1 MSIADS
7 PSHTYTEPPARVRK
21 ALAGRTHKM
30 ASADDV
36 LAALPDIP
44 PAENNHDGEVEQLGG
59 VSVVH
64 RFVDAPGD
72 SWQIRW
78 HLVECGPADGETVVF
93 LHGVPDSW
101 WQWHHALEALG
112 STYRCIAVDL
122 KGYGQS
128 DKRTG
133 DYRQEG
139 VAIQLQALLDQLG
152 VDRFSLI
159 THDRGTP
166 VGDHL
171 VARMGERVIRY
182 GRGQQ
187 HLWHL
192 HPDLHPQEAL
202 FTGPDARTILT
213 DARRLVTMAYTGL
226 TKRQVAQADL
236 VRTIQEFSHPG
247 IAAAVPRYFHS
258 SSFDQEWID
267 RRTRLIGSWTCPVLL
282 LQGSDDPLQPR
293 EFYDDPEIL
302 AKLPGGSGLHLF
314 DSGHF
319 WPFEAPEEMV
329 EVLRSFLAGKS
340 A

>member
-1 MSIADS
+1 MRTDS
-7 PSHTYTEPPARVRK
+7 PSHTYTEPPARIRE
-21 ALAGRTHKM
+21 ALSARTHKM
-30 ASADDV
+30 ASVEEV

-44 PAENNHDGEVEQLGG
+44 PAETNHDGETEQLDGI
-59 VSVVH
+59 SVVH

-72 SWQIRW
+72 SQQVRW
-78 HLVECGPADGETVVF
+78 HLVECGPADAETVVF

-112 STYRCIAVDL
+112 GTYRCLAIDL
-122 KGYGQS
+122 RGYGQS

-171 VARMGERVIRY
+171 VARMGERVVRY

-192 HPDLHPQEAL
+192 HPDLHRRRPCSPA
-202 FTGPDARTILT
+202 PRPARSSPT
-213 DARRLVTMAYTGL
+213 
-226 TKRQVAQADL
+226 
-236 VRTIQEFSHPG
+236 P
-247 IAAAVPRYFHS
+247 AAWSPRPTPAS
-258 SSFDQEWID
+258 
-267 RRTRLIGSWTCPVLL
+267 P
-282 LQGSDDPLQPR
+282 SDP
-293 EFYDDPEIL
+293 
-302 AKLPGGSGLHLF
+302 
-314 DSGHF
+314 
-319 WPFEAPEEMV
+319 
-329 EVLRSFLAGKS
+329 
-340 A
+340 